1 MGWWKRCCGP
11 SREDDLRKSQDL
23 FAPRSGFPNPD
34 GVAIKLDRIDAVK
47 FRQVAG
53 QFLKTF
59 LHLPFHAR
67 RVSLLMMVKGD
78 REMNQRL
85 EKEPAL
91 PPLVPPHF
99 FEHFVTF
106 EVLAMVEQ
114 LDPAVEFAGRG
125 RFHFRARDLNQS
137 SVRRKPCSNE
147 NAGT

>member
-23 FAPRSGFPNPD
+23 FAPRFPNPD
-34 GVAIKLDRIDAVK
+34 GVAIELHRIDAVK

-53 QFLKTF
+53 QFLKAL

-91 PPLVPPHF
+91 PALVPPHF

-106 EVLAMVEQ
+106 EVLAMVE
-114 LDPAVEFAGRG
+114 
-125 RFHFRARDLNQS
+125 
-137 SVRRKPCSNE
+137 
-147 NAGT
+147 